1 MSKSSLLSRRA
12 FSAMV
17 AAGGL
22 AAPFVARH
30 ARAQSP
36 RNVTF
41 LLDVPAYSKHALFY
55 PAVDNGYF
63 AKRGLEVTFG
73 SAKGSAD
80 AAQRLVSKA
89 ADFAFVDAGV
99 AVLAR
104 GKGLPLK
111 LTSMV
116 AYKNMMS
123 LVGFGDPPVTKPKDL
138 EGRKIAAAPG
148 DSVRTGFI
156 AISKP
161 NGVDL
166 AKVEWVTT
174 DSTNKRALLF
184 SGKVGATCDYAV
196 NFPVYEKGA
205 AKLGKKVSQILLADF
220 GLDIYSN
227 GVTTRDDVIKSDPEL
242 VKNFNDA
249 LVESMVFSIDN
260 RDEAVRIFL
269 KHNPQFDPELTRQG
283 LDVAIAHLM
292 VPEVARH
299 GIGPMEPA
307 KMAKTIE
314 AMKAHFGLA
323 AEVKPADIFTND
335 YVTPGHKPIKAA

>member
-1 MSKSSLLSRRA
+1 MPKSTTLSRRA
-12 FSAMV
+12 FSVMV
-17 AAGGL
+17 ATSGL
-22 AAPFVARH
+22 AAPFVAR
-30 ARAQSP
+30 AQSAK
-36 RNVTF
+36 RVTF

-55 PAVDNGYF
+55 PAIDNGYF

-80 AAQRLVSKA
+80 AAQRLASKA
-89 ADFAFVDAGV
+89 AEFGFIDAGV
-99 AVLAR
+99 AALAR

-116 AYKNMMS
+116 AYRNMMS
-123 LVGFGDPPVTKPKDL
+123 MVGFGDPPVTKPKDL

-161 NGVDL
+161 NGVDMG
-166 AKVEWVTT
+166 KVDWVTT
-174 DSTNKRALLF
+174 DSTNKRTLLF

-196 NFPVYEKGA
+196 NFPVYEMGA

-227 GVTTRDDVIKSDPEL
+227 GITTRDDLIKSDPAL
-242 VKNFNDA
+242 VKGFNDA
-249 LVESMVFSIDN
+249 LVESMVFSVDN

-269 KHNPQFDPELTRQG
+269 KHNPQFDPDLTRKG
-283 LDVAIAHLM
+283 LDVTIAHLM
-292 VPEVARH
+292 VPEVVQH
-299 GIGPMEPA
+299 GIGPMDPA
-307 KMAKTIE
+307 KVAKTIE
-314 AMKAHFGLA
+314 VMKAHFDLA
-323 AEVKPADIFTND
+323 ADVKPADIFTND
-335 YVTPGHKPIKAA
+335 YVTPGHRPTKAA